1 MCQNNGAWIKFK
13 NFALQNKA
21 EVILV
26 PLIFLLDFVT
36 KILAVA
42 FLLGGPGVKVFPF
55 LRLTFVA
62 NTGAAFGSF
71 QNGNF
76 WLIIATAVI
85 LGLLLK
91 WRKDL
96 LAYGA
101 LARYGVIFI
110 IGGALGNLFDR
121 IVLGFV
127 IDFLDF
133 IVWPVFN
140 VADSFISAGVMLLF
154 LAMMKDYFFKNK
166 EGEDIK

>member
-1 MCQNNGAWIKFK
+1 MRPKNKHWDEFK
-13 NFALQNKA
+13 QFAARNKA

-26 PLIFLLDFVT
+26 PLIFLFDFMT

-42 FLLGGPGVKVFPF
+42 FLMGGPSVKVLPF
-55 LRLTFVA
+55 FRLTFVE

-76 WLIIATAVI
+76 WLIIATVLI
-85 LGLLLK
+85 LALLIK
-91 WRKDL
+91 WREDL

-101 LARYGVIFI
+101 AARYGIIFI

-140 VADSFISAGVMLLF
+140 AADSFISVGVMLLF
-154 LAMMKDYFFKNK
+154 FAMTKDYFLK
-166 EGEDIK
+166 ERKGEEK